1 MTDIELIILPI
12 LASNS
17 QFSCL
22 SLKMLALQVFDTLL
36 SFPPTEIQRNCF
48 MGFISE
54 KYEHLHKVAREDDFS
69 VRPGRTCEYWQWGWL
84 PAGQAKQI
92 QRQWGRRG
100 ALYWASLA
108 KLCLDSCLK
117 RSVFAQKKFLRL
129 MIYGYQNS
137 VGPSL
142 SRQQP
147 SPVRRRPSVSLTAQ
161 PDPHLLH
168 RDEHQLLLKPEARV
182 WRAVRPLSALKKDPG
197 LRSVIDF
204 SSSSKAPDY
213 IPCPLLSVRLSL

>member
-1 MTDIELIILPI
+1 MRVIT
-12 LASNS
+12 
-17 QFSCL
+17 C
-22 SLKMLALQVFDTLL
+22 
-36 SFPPTEIQRNCF
+36 
-48 MGFISE
+48 
-54 KYEHLHKVAREDDFS
+54 
-69 VRPGRTCEYWQWGWL
+69 RPGKTNTEAVGEAGGFVLGQPSKTVSRQL
-84 PAGQAKQI
+84 PQAV
-92 QRQWGRRG
+92 
-100 ALYWASLA
+100 SF
-108 KLCLDSCLK
+108 CS
-117 RSVFAQKKFLRL
+117 KKFLRL

-147 SPVRRRPSVSLTAQ
+147 SPVRCRPSVSLTAQ

-197 LRSVIDF
+197 LRSAIDF

-213 IPCPLLSVRLSL
+213 IPCPLLPVRLSL